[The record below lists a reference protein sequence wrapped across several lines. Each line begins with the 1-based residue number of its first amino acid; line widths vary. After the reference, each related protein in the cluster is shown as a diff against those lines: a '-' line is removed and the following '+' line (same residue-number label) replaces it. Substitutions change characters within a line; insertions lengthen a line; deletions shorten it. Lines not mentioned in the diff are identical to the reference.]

1 MMKNLTLEHI
11 AAACH
16 GTYYGPE
23 EKKSQC
29 IEAVTTDSRKIE
41 KNCLFVPIVGARA
54 DGHKFIDQVME
65 QAVEFPLY
73 QLQLVT
79 IYNTDTIDPASFGDS
94 FDYDGFEYALPVLK

>member
-1 MMKNLTLEHI
+1 MKNLTLEHI

-41 KNCLFVPIVGARA
+41 K
-54 DGHKFIDQVME
+54 
-65 QAVEFPLY
+65 
-73 QLQLVT
+73 
-79 IYNTDTIDPASFGDS
+79 
-94 FDYDGFEYALPVLK
+94 LPVRSDRW

>member
-1 MMKNLTLEHI
+1 MKNLTLEHI

-41 KNCLFVPIVGARA
+41 KKLTCSFRLLVQEQTVTNYRSGHGAGSA
-54 DGHKFIDQVME
+54 G
-65 QAVEFPLY
+65 Y
-73 QLQLVT
+73 
-79 IYNTDTIDPASFGDS
+79 
-94 FDYDGFEYALPVLK
+94 LK